1 MSFERV
7 SEPPSGALSLLE
19 RAILEYFADGLSDR
33 EIAVRL
39 GLSRRGISV
48 IRRHAAAKL
57 AVRIASAHPFQIS
70 EVVLGRSLDSP
81 MP

>member
-1 MSFERV
+1 MSFEQD
-7 SEPPSGALSLLE
+7 SESSSGTLSRLE
-19 RAILEYFADGLSDR
+19 RAILEYFAEGPSDR

-70 EVVLGRSLDSP
+70 EVVLGRSLDAP
-81 MP
+81 VL